1 MHLRSCLQW
10 RYSSCMGKRSR
21 RREAHGWPE
30 PELRKPPGA
39 RIARVSVDDATWES
53 FRALCGSVPASV
65 RLGELVEAEVSRA
78 KSPPADPRKALQQ
91 IRARLDTLER
101 LLPP

>member
-1 MHLRSCLQW
+1 
-10 RYSSCMGKRSR
+10 MGRRSR
-21 RREAHGWPE
+21 RRDASSDPKVATS
-30 PELRKPPGA
+30 KPPGA

-65 RLGELVEAEVSRA
+65 RLGELVQAEVRRA
-78 KSPPADPRKALQQ
+78 NGSEVDSRKALQQ
-91 IRARLDTLER
+91 IRARLDTLEQ